1 MTTSGRASF
10 RHIASLTWRESR
22 SARRRLLLYMSAI
35 SLGVA
40 ALVAIDSFAGN
51 VTRSIREQSR
61 ALLGGDLSFG
71 SRRPFSPA
79 QKKIL
84 DSLATTQRVTY
95 ARVTTFP
102 SMALVPRSGATRL
115 VQVRAVS
122 SNYPFYG
129 VITTEPAG
137 RWKSLG
143 QGANALVDPS
153 LLIALNA
160 MLGDTITLGFGR
172 FAIAGVLKDVP
183 GTPGVAEI
191 IGPRVF
197 IPERYVA
204 ETQLLTFG
212 STADYSLLGKLP
224 AGTNPVRAIR
234 PLRASFEKAQVR
246 VRTVTESEENT
257 TDAIQQLSRFIG
269 IVGLV
274 ALLLGGVGVASGVRA
289 FVSRKIDTVAIL
301 RCIGA
306 SSGQVLGMYVA
317 QAAAMGIVGA
327 CAGAALGVAI
337 QFGLPSVFG
346 DFLPV
351 DVVVHVEPGAILTGV
366 IIGGW
371 IALIF
376 SLRPLL
382 ALRNVSPLQ
391 TLRRDADSEI
401 LRLRWND
408 WPRLAVDV
416 ALAASVVA
424 IALLRSGD
432 IEQGLWISAA
442 TFGVIAILTLS
453 AMLLSYAARKS
464 IRPRWPYVLRQGV
477 ANLYRPAN
485 QTRSVVLSLGFGAF
499 LITTLYLVQSN
510 LLRQV
515 DLSIEGSNAN
525 LVFFDIQ
532 EDQAAGVDSLVRARG
547 QVLQT
552 APVVTMR
559 IAAINGRTVEQIVAA
574 SVASRRG
581 DSALRA
587 SDGVAADDA
596 SDSSTDPQPSRDVDR
611 ARQTSRPPA
620 GAATTTRRPSGRPS
634 WALRREYRSTY
645 RDTVTSGEK
654 IVDGKWFTAAS
665 LRAGT
670 DTGEVSFEKDVADE
684 LRIRIGDVITWDVQ
698 GVGIPSRVTSLREVT
713 WARFEPNFFAVF
725 SPPSLEAA
733 PKQFVLLAN
742 VPGKTVVAGL
752 QRDIVSRFPNVSSLD
767 LSLIRETVARIVGKV
782 STAIRF
788 MALFSLAIGIP
799 VLFSAVAATRRDRI
813 RESVLLKTLGATR
826 GQIIR
831 ILLAEYVLL
840 GLLGSLS
847 GLLLAIG
854 GGWALTRFVFNNSF
868 SPAFGP
874 AFAIA
879 GSMLGLTVSI
889 GLLAGRDVFRETPM
903 TALREG

>member
-1 MTTSGRASF
+1 MSRRASF
-10 RHIASLTWRESR
+10 RHIAGLTWRESR

-51 VTRSIREQSR
+51 VTRSLSEQSR
-61 ALLGGDLSFG
+61 ALLGGDISFR
-71 SRRPFSPA
+71 SRRPFSDT
-79 QKKIL
+79 QKAIL
-84 DSLATTQRVTY
+84 DTLARTQR
-95 ARVTTFP
+95 AAFSRVTTFP

-122 SNYPFYG
+122 ANYPFYG

-137 RWKSLG
+137 RWRTLQ

-160 MLGDTITLGFGR
+160 RLGDTITLGFGR
-172 FAIAGVLKDVP
+172 FVIAAVLKDVP

-197 IPERYVA
+197 IPERYLA

-212 STADYSLLGKLP
+212 STAEYSVLARLP
-224 AGTNPVRAIR
+224 AGANPGRAIG
-234 PLRASFEKAQVR
+234 PLRPSFEKAQVR
-246 VRTVTESEENT
+246 VRTVTESEDNT
-257 TDAIQQLSRFIG
+257 TESIQQLTRFIG

-289 FVSRKIDTVAIL
+289 FVARKIDTVAIL

-306 SSGQVLGMYVA
+306 SSGQVLGMYVV
-317 QAAAMGIVGA
+317 QAAAMGLVGA
-327 CAGAALGVAI
+327 AFGAALGVAT

-351 DVVVHVEPGAILTGV
+351 DVAVTLEPGAIVTGLL
-366 IIGGW
+366 IGGW

-401 LRLRWND
+401 LKMRWND
-408 WPRLAVDV
+408 WPRLAVDL

-442 TFGVIAILTLS
+442 TFGVIAILTAS
-453 AMLLSYAARKS
+453 AKLLSYAARKS
-464 IRPRWPYVLRQGV
+464 IQPQWPYVLRQGV

-510 LLRQV
+510 LLDQV

-525 LVFFDIQ
+525 LVFFDVQ
-532 EDQAAGVDSLVRARG
+532 DDQAAGVDSLVRASG
-547 QVLQT
+547 EVLQT

-559 IAAINGRTVEQIVAA
+559 IAAINGRTVEQIVAESNA
-574 SVASRRG
+574 RRRPDTAARARG
-581 DSALRA
+581 GAAVTEDSA
-587 SDGVAADDA
+587 
-596 SDSSTDPQPSRDVDR
+596 DSITDPQPSRDVDR
-611 ARQTSRPPA
+611 ARQTSAPA
-620 GAATTTRRPSGRPS
+620 AGTANRQRRQSGRPS

-645 RDTVTSGEK
+645 RDTMTTGEK
-654 IVDGKWFTAAS
+654 IVEGKWFQPGS
-665 LRAGT
+665 LRPGS
-670 DTGEVSFEKDVADE
+670 DTAEVSFERDVAEE
-684 LRIRIGDVITWDVQ
+684 LRVRVGDVIVWD
-698 GVGIPSRVTSLREVT
+698 
-713 WARFEPNFFAVF
+713 
-725 SPPSLEAA
+725 
-733 PKQFVLLAN
+733 
-742 VPGKTVVAGL
+742 
-752 QRDIVSRFPNVSSLD
+752 
-767 LSLIRETVARIVGKV
+767 
-782 STAIRF
+782 
-788 MALFSLAIGIP
+788 
-799 VLFSAVAATRRDRI
+799 
-813 RESVLLKTLGATR
+813 
-826 GQIIR
+826 
-831 ILLAEYVLL
+831 
-840 GLLGSLS
+840 
-847 GLLLAIG
+847 
-854 GGWALTRFVFNNSF
+854 
-868 SPAFGP
+868 
-874 AFAIA
+874 
-879 GSMLGLTVSI
+879 
-889 GLLAGRDVFRETPM
+889 
-903 TALREG
+903 